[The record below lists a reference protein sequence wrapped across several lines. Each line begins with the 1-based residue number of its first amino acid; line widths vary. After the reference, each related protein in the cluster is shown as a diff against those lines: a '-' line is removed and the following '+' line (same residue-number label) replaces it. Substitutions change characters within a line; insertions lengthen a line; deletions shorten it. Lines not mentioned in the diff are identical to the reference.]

1 MVLFI
6 AFVSADMPG
15 LYQKGNK
22 FWESYVDKS
31 KTEKYHPTM
40 KRRSVFVC
48 AIFIAISVSPT
59 AHAVTAGSSCTKKG
73 STVTQSGKKYTCI
86 ALGKKLYWDN
96 GVKIPA
102 ALICSEATAGQLN
115 GDKSKR
121 CVMIDDLVEDGLG
134 GYKKIYELVA
144 AGGTP
149 NGTLCRHSEQFWSNQ
164 TWYDGKWKCGYF
176 VDGSWSSYGWHK
188 SASQYPDAI
197 ETTYVVGGSTSKS
210 TSNSTQTKVCST
222 SSNIVRANLG
232 SDSSQGA
239 GNLIAFIF
247 ENTSDCNLGISAS
260 VTVLCPNGGVL
271 KLSNNI
277 RTTGAFAL
285 RSKERLAVTGLNFN
299 RYFPQATQQ
308 CRQLTGYSTNL
319 VQLSDLV
326 GPGPS
331 VMVTSATP

>member
-1 MVLFI
+1 MKRVPAIVCALFI
-6 AFVSADMPG
+6 TLSI
-15 LYQKGNK
+15 
-22 FWESYVDKS
+22 
-31 KTEKYHPTM
+31 
-40 KRRSVFVC
+40 C
-48 AIFIAISVSPT
+48 PT
-59 AHAVTAGSSCTKKG
+59 ASAVTAGSACTKLG
-73 STVTQSGKKYTCI
+73 STVNQSGKKYTCI

-102 ALICSEATAGQLN
+102 ALVCTETTAGQLN
-115 GDKSKR
+115 ADKSKR
-121 CVMIDDLVEDGLG
+121 CVMIDDLADDGKG
-134 GYKKIYELVA
+134 GYKKIYELA
-144 AGGTP
+144 PSGNAP
-149 NGTLCRHSEQFWSNQ
+149 NGTLCRHDQQYWSNQ

-176 VDGSWSSYGWHK
+176 VDGNWSAYGWHK

-197 ETTYVVGGSTSKS
+197 ETTYVVGGAT
-210 TSNSTQTKVCST
+210 TNSTAKAAPAKVCST
-222 SSNIVRANLG
+222 NSNIVRARLG

-239 GNLIAFIF
+239 GSLIAFIF

-260 VTVLCPNGGVL
+260 VTVLCPSGGVL

-285 RSKERLAVTGLNFN
+285 RSKESLAITGLNFN

-308 CRQLTGYSTNL
+308 CRQLTGYSSNL

-331 VMVTSATP
+331 VMITSATP